1 MLIRDLHAIADC
13 QDSTR
18 TSRQLDANTFFVLL
32 SYEILNRRVLQPS
45 AVAQRDRPWL
55 RKIRFYLEGGSPESA
70 AMLFV
75 NGIHIDSFRL
85 RVNDKILFSFFLFS
99 EDAEIST
106 N

>member
-1 MLIRDLHAIADC
+1 MSRLNDNKQAIK
-13 QDSTR
+13 
-18 TSRQLDANTFFVLL
+18 LDANILSVLL

-45 AVAQRDRPWL
+45 AVAQRDRPCL

-75 NGIHIDSFRL
+75 NGIHIGSFRL
-85 RVNDKILFSFFLFS
+85 RVNDKILFSFFLSS
-99 EDAEIST
+99 ENAEISA